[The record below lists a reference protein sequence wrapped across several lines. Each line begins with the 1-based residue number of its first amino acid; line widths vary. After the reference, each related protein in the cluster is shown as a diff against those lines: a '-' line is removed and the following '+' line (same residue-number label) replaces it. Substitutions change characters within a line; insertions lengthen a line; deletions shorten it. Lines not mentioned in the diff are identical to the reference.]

1 MSNNVKLSVNDIAR
15 VCHEVN
21 RAYCQ
26 ALGDNSQVE
35 WESAPEWQHDSA
47 KSGVLMHLNHP
58 DAPASESHRCWM
70 EGKLADD
77 WKYGEVK
84 DPAKKEHPC
93 MVAFEELPKEQQ
105 AKDYIFKAV
114 VGALAKFA

>member
-1 MSNNVKLSVNDIAR
+1 MGNKLSVTDIAR

-26 ALGDNSQVE
+26 AIGDNSQPE

-47 KSGVLMHLNHP
+47 KSGVLMHLNYP

-70 EGKLADD
+70 EGKLADG
-77 WKYGEVK
+77 WTYGEVK
-84 DPAKKEHPC
+84 DVEKKQHPC
-93 MVAFEELPKEQQ
+93 MVAFEDLPKEQQ

-114 VGALAKFA
+114 VNSLAKFV

>member
-1 MSNNVKLSVNDIAR
+1 MSNKLTLSVNDIAR

-26 ALGDNSQVE
+26 ALGDNSQPA

-58 DAPASESHRCWM
+58 DAPASESHRSWM
-70 EGKLADD
+70 EQKLAEG

-84 DPAKKEHPC
+84 DPEKKQHPC
-93 MVAFEELPKEQQ
+93 MVAFEDLPKEQQ

-114 VGALAKFA
+114 VDSLAKFV